1 MINIRNGTIDDFF
14 NSALETAKEIDNNK
28 KVTPKHTIWLE
39 TDDLL
44 KILKP
49 QRTKLLKYLKD
60 KNEVDYSVLLRELN
74 KSPSSLNA
82 DLELLSKYQLISV
95 TKEVNSGHGLKKV
108 IKPLYPNEHLEFKA
122 TIF

>member
-1 MINIRNGTIDDFF
+1 MVNIKNGTIDDFF
-14 NSALETAKEIDNNK
+14 NSALNTAKEIDSNK

-49 QRTKLLKYLKD
+49 QRRELLNYLKN
-60 KNEVDYSVLLRELN
+60 KTKVDYSVLLKELK
-74 KSPSSLNA
+74 KSPSSLNT
-82 DLELLSKYQLISV
+82 DLELLSKYQLITV

-108 IKPLYPNEHLEFKA
+108 IKPLYPNEQIEFRA
-122 TIF
+122 TLI